1 MHGKGSAARQTASP
15 AQMLATFI
23 VSTPS
28 PSSHHHR
35 HHHHDYH
42 HHHPPSVPPSSPP
55 SPTSSLHHLF
65 IINYLVKPLHGLGCF
80 LKTFKYFQKHSFFS
94 SSKKKNP
101 GIDTT
106 YVSTYTH
113 THTHR
118 GSEKFSEAKLIK
130 ERRKHRRYTKS
141 QKYIHESV
149 WKMMEKHR
157 RIDVSTLR
165 PEAAR
170 P

>member
-1 MHGKGSAARQTASP
+1 M
-15 AQMLATFI
+15 
-23 VSTPS
+23 
-28 PSSHHHR
+28 
-35 HHHHDYH
+35 
-42 HHHPPSVPPSSPP
+42 
-55 SPTSSLHHLF
+55 
-65 IINYLVKPLHGLGCF
+65 
-80 LKTFKYFQKHSFFS
+80 
-94 SSKKKNP
+94 
-101 GIDTT
+101 
-106 YVSTYTH
+106 STYTH

-118 GSEKFSEAKLIK
+118 GAEKFSEGKLIK

-149 WKMMEKHR
+149 WKMMEKHS